1 MITRDF
7 AHHFAAEWIASWNG
21 HDLQRVLSH
30 YTDDFEMSTPFIVTL
45 MNEPSGTLKGKE
57 KVGAYWGAALRKY
70 TDLRFE
76 LIDILY
82 GVDTVVIYY
91 RSILGKKSA
100 EVFLFDSSGKVRK
113 AIAHYDQ

>member
-7 AHHFAAEWIASWNG
+7 ARHFAAEWIAAWNS

-30 YTDDFEMSTPFIVTL
+30 YTDDFEMSTPFIVSL
-45 MNEPSGTLKGKE
+45 MNEPTGTLKGKD
-57 KVGAYWGAALRKY
+57 KVGAYWGAALQKY

-91 RSILGKKSA
+91 HSILGKKSA
-100 EVFLFDSSGKVRK
+100 EFFWFDSSGKAWK